1 MIRHNREFLKLWGGQ
16 TISEIGSRITREGL
30 PLTAAFVLDATP
42 ADMGILAATG
52 GASVLLFSLA
62 AGMMADRVKRRPLM
76 IATDL
81 GRAAVLL
88 SIPLLALAHQLRMV
102 HLIAVAACAGVL
114 TVLFDVAY
122 QSYLPSV
129 VSADELFEGNRLLA
143 ISELDGRDCGTAAY
157 GRAGTGDLGPD
168 GDFAGCSV
176 VCRIGAISVCY
187 PGQGA
192 SSPNL
197 VR

>member
-1 MIRHNREFLKLWGGQ
+1 
-16 TISEIGSRITREGL
+16 
-30 PLTAAFVLDATP
+30 
-42 ADMGILAATG
+42 MGILAATG

-143 ISELDGRDCGTAAY
+143 ISSSTAEIV
-157 GRAGTGDLGPD
+157 GPQLTGVL
-168 GDFAGCSV
+168 V
-176 VCRIGAISVCY
+176 QAISG
-187 PGQGA
+187 PMAILLDAA
-192 SSPNL
+192 SFVVSALSLSAIRGKEPRPESRPVN
-197 VR
+197 RCGPKCSKE